1 MAAWRAATPYRVSCF
16 HSPEGEYGRAVSGS
30 WSVRIEGCIARPASV
45 TEFRR
50 VRFPTLGEG
59 GTQFLRLVGIQ
70 VAAEQQVMCHPG
82 ETANATMASGERG
95 LARCQSERAAGG
107 RIGGRA
113 WRERG
118 VNNGEIEEGTG
129 Q

>member
-16 HSPEGEYGRAVSGS
+16 HSPEGEYARAVSGS

-70 VAAEQQVMCHPG
+70 VAAEQQVMRS
-82 ETANATMASGERG
+82 EERRVG
-95 LARCQSERAAGG
+95 KECVSTCRSRRSQYH
-107 RIGGRA
+107 
-113 WRERG
+113 
-118 VNNGEIEEGTG
+118 
-129 Q
+129 